1 MEPKLLPARYSL
13 AILFLACAFCCH
25 AQSRV
30 IEVHLEK
37 QKPAVKSTIWAFPLE
52 DDTVPLA
59 ELRPRATGLPDE
71 WKAYSV
77 TDDFPQALYQGF
89 CAGKVD
95 EQTCMRKFEAWQRD
109 TTDYSPYPV
118 RIFLMVAFGRDG
130 SGVEHVMFDTDG
142 DYDFS
147 DETDYRLGE
156 QPPLDVYKRQDRGE
170 IVKIRLFR
178 QPFSCH
184 SIMCRTVL
192 LPARI
197 TRVRRKVPDLVG

>member
-142 DYDFS
+142 DYDFR
-147 DETDYRLGE
+147 TKPITGLGSS
-156 QPPLDVYKRQDRGE
+156 PRW
-170 IVKIRLFR
+170 
-178 QPFSCH
+178 
-184 SIMCRTVL
+184 
-192 LPARI
+192 
-197 TRVRRKVPDLVG
+197 

>member
-1 MEPKLLPARYSL
+1 M
-13 AILFLACAFCCH
+13 
-25 AQSRV
+25 
-30 IEVHLEK
+30 
-37 QKPAVKSTIWAFPLE
+37 
-52 DDTVPLA
+52 
-59 ELRPRATGLPDE
+59 
-71 WKAYSV
+71 

-156 QPPLDVYKRQDRGE
+156 QPPLVPGWS
-170 IVKIRLFR
+170 FR
-178 QPFSCH
+178 IGSGSVTC
-184 SIMCRTVL
+184 
-192 LPARI
+192 
-197 TRVRRKVPDLVG
+197 